1 VEMRQMTK
9 IIIAYELLEEGVPK
23 SHIAQHLGVSRRTII
38 RWSKAIEDH
47 GNLDAFLRHYDQA
60 KKGSRK
66 KRKKDAILKRR
77 VWALREKHH
86 QCCGQKIQYFLKKEY
101 DQDVSV
107 TTIYDIL
114 SEKYELRSKWQK
126 NKPRGAVPSA
136 SAAREVIQM
145 DTVLFGEVF
154 AFTAVDIYTKESDV
168 LLRPALKAVDGRAF
182 LEHCMPGRFGGFAE
196 IIQTDGGTEFKAEF
210 AETVTD
216 YCARHRI
223 ARPYKKNEQSYIES
237 FNRSLRKEC
246 LGWQKYKAEEIP
258 ELNIYLK
265 EWLRYYHFVRP
276 HISLGMKPPIEFLN
290 QV

>member
-1 VEMRQMTK
+1 MTK
-9 IIIAYELLEEGVPK
+9 IILAYDLLQEGVPK

-38 RWSKAIEDH
+38 RWSKAIEEQ
-47 GNLDAFLRHYDQA
+47 GSLDTFLESYSQA

-77 VWALREKHH
+77 VWVLREKHH

-114 SEKYELRSKWQK
+114 LEKYELRSKWQK
-126 NKPRGAVPSA
+126 NKPRGAVPTA

-145 DTVLFGEVF
+145 DTVLFGDVF
-154 AFTAVDIYTKESDV
+154 AFTAVDIYSRECDV
-168 LLRPALKAVDGRAF
+168 LLRPALKAMDGKAF
-182 LEHCMPGRFGGFAE
+182 LDHCMPGRFGGFAE

-210 AETVTD
+210 SDTVLN
-216 YCARHRI
+216 YCGRHRV

-246 LGWQKYKAEEIP
+246 LGWHKYNINEIP
-258 ELNIYLK
+258 ALTTQLK
-265 EWLRYYHFVRP
+265 EWLRYYHYERP
-276 HISLGMKPPIEFLN
+276 HMSLGMKPPLEL
-290 QV
+290 